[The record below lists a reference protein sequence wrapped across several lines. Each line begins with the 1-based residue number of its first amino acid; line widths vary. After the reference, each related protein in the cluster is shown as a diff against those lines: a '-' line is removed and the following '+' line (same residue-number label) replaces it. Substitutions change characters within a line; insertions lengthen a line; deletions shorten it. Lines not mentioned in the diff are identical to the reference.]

1 MKKAVILV
9 MSCEQERYKN
19 EEEIIRKTWAKD
31 ILDDKYENL
40 KLLFYRGGSD
50 DIREH
55 DNILLL
61 KNNDDLEGT
70 FEKTREAFLY
80 VKDHFEYDYIIR
92 TNTSTY
98 VNVQNILSFLEFNDI
113 DEETMYGTA
122 LCISDSDCFLRG
134 CFLIIPSKMVD
145 IICGYSFSNVDDI
158 GFSRIIMKKYNE
170 DIFSH
175 IREIDG
181 VNNISEPYYDKL
193 SSTYM
198 VRVKDENNPE
208 NNIVTMLGLHTLFKN
223 IKQFN
228 ATSPHNFTH
237 VETKFGKIPI

>member
-1 MKKAVILV
+1 M
-9 MSCEQERYKN
+9 
-19 EEEIIRKTWAKD
+19 
-31 ILDDKYENL
+31 
-40 KLLFYRGGSD
+40 
-50 DIREH
+50 
-55 DNILLL
+55 
-61 KNNDDLEGT
+61 
-70 FEKTREAFLY
+70 
-80 VKDHFEYDYIIR
+80 
-92 TNTSTY
+92 
-98 VNVQNILSFLEFNDI
+98 NVQNVLSFLEFDNI

-122 LCISDSDCFLRG
+122 LCISDSDCFLR
-134 CFLIIPSKMVD
+134 CNFLIIPSKMVD
-145 IICGYSFSNVDDI
+145 IICGYAFSNVDDI

-170 DIFSH
+170 DIFGH

-198 VRVKDENNPE
+198 VRVKDENNLE

-228 ATSPHNFTH
+228 AIPPHNFTH